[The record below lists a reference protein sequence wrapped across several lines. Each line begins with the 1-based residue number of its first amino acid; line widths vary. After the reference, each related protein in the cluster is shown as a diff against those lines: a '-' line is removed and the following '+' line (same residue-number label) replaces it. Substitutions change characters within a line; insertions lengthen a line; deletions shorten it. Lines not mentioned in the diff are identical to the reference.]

1 MNPYADSDTTHG
13 LLSPASFSRCQSR
26 APRRRPAGS
35 HHVQQTCKECQRLS
49 LIDPGLWWTLK
60 TTPLHCRRTHGS
72 MERYVS
78 PPLLLKQQESS
89 GTVRG
94 MKPKGDFTDFWQSLF
109 EFLGIFS
116 MWKIILEQDPPV
128 HLAHSLPI
136 SINAWFCCGSD
147 GGCGI
152 LFVFSRIVAVV
163 YSHCGVMEAHG
174 VWNVMN
180 WWSGSQR
187 QASWLGFWGSV
198 NWRLCH
204 KVVVRVGQVKAL
216 CGRCSNVMSF
226 FALAQLEQ

>member
-1 MNPYADSDTTHG
+1 MPSNFAGVLAFGSQNISRFSVFLFYTYLLRYTIRTPRAMNPYADSDTTHG

-116 MWKIILEQDPPV
+116 M
-128 HLAHSLPI
+128 
-136 SINAWFCCGSD
+136 
-147 GGCGI
+147 
-152 LFVFSRIVAVV
+152 
-163 YSHCGVMEAHG
+163 
-174 VWNVMN
+174 
-180 WWSGSQR
+180 
-187 QASWLGFWGSV
+187 
-198 NWRLCH
+198 
-204 KVVVRVGQVKAL
+204 
-216 CGRCSNVMSF
+216 
-226 FALAQLEQ
+226 